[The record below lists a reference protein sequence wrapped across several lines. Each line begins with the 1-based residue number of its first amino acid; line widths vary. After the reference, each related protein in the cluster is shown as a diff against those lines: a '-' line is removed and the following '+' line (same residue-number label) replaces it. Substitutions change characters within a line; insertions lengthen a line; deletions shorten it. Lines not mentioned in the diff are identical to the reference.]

1 MREEYVHGAE
11 AGDAVRGGLAHSARV
26 VTAAALIMISVFTSF
41 IASNEQ
47 LIKPMALGFAVGVFC
62 DAFLVRMTM
71 VPALLAVLGRSAWRL
86 PKWLGRVVPNVDI
99 EGASLHAV
107 DLPAPRDAEL
117 AGMSISNQRE

>member
-1 MREEYVHGAE
+1 
-11 AGDAVRGGLAHSARV
+11 
-26 VTAAALIMISVFTSF
+26 
-41 IASNEQ
+41 
-47 LIKPMALGFAVGVFC
+47 MAFAFAVGVFC